1 MPSDYERRQID
12 DPMAIVEY
20 REMYDPVEKEWV
32 AIPASD
38 TEAWE
43 KDIAEGVQMTNQKLY
58 DAKLEAEAAELKKEV
73 EEGMAFTN
81 LTTFIN
87 PKTTIY
93 GNGEKSVWIQIRAL
107 PIERLTNN
115 IRADDAYS
123 STNPQEAANISNT
136 LVKLG
141 KSKQYTFKFLA
152 PPELLEQL
160 SHDWQPYDSVA
171 GMIAQTGTSIFNS
184 TIEQLKGL
192 DPSFYTAGNKSI
204 AQVIKEI
211 TNRIKETANS
221 INKSDKK
228 KWAASLNAIVG
239 QLQQM
244 TRGGDV
250 ANFRVDT
257 PLSYKGSERRSF
269 SLPFTLINLDK
280 DKNHENVVF
289 PVKLLEMLSSPA
301 YPKVANQNFNSDII
315 LPYLFEIKT
324 TPGDLIICDLAV
336 LKQVQPTWKG
346 PWIDG
351 YPSRCELRLDFTEYR
366 PLEQKVFYGYKTETQ
381 IMNIKIKTI
390 QEDRWNTKEMT
401 PFKLNEN
408 NVGTTK

>member
-1 MPSDYERRQID
+1 MPGDYKRITITDNIGTQ
-12 DPMAIVEY
+12 Y
-20 REMYDPVEKEWV
+20 LHYDPRRRNYV
-32 AIPASD
+32 AIPPD
-38 TEAWE
+38 TQ
-43 KDIAEGVQMTNQKLY
+43 GR
-58 DAKLEAEAAELKKEV
+58 KEI
-73 EEGMAFTN
+73 EESESFVSLSKTII
-81 LTTFIN
+81 TN
-87 PKTTIY
+87 PKSTVYTENSI
-93 GNGEKSVWIQIRAL
+93 WIQIRAL

-115 IRADDAYS
+115 IRAADAYS

-171 GMIAQTGTSIFNS
+171 GSISQTGTSIFNS
-184 TIEQLKGL
+184 MVEQLKGL
-192 DPSFYTAGNKSI
+192 DPSFYNAGNKSPAQMIKNI
-204 AQVIKEI
+204 A
-211 TNRIKETANS
+211 NRIKDNANS
-221 INKSDKK
+221 INKSGKK
-228 KWAASLNAIVG
+228 QWATTLNTIID
-239 QLQQM
+239 QIQQM

-250 ANFRVDT
+250 ANYRVDT

-269 SLPFTLINLDK
+269 SLPFTLINVDK

-289 PVKLLEMLSSPA
+289 PVKLLEMLSSPS
-301 YPKVANQNFNSDII
+301 YPEVANQNFNSDII

-324 TPGDLIICDLAV
+324 TPGDLIICDLAA

-366 PLEQKVFYGYKTETQ
+366 PLEQKVFYGYNSASK
-381 IMNIKIKTI
+381 IMNINIKSL
-390 QEDRWNTKEMT
+390 QDDRWKNTKVME
-401 PFKLNEN
+401 PWKAQE
-408 NVGTTK
+408 TTQPTKK